1 MIILR
6 HLCSKFEL
14 HSIDLCKN
22 PDLSMAA
29 VELNL
34 YCYYSN
40 GVAVEGA
47 DHHTV
52 VQLIKK
58 SGNTVRLSILS
69 VTDEERAK
77 LEVESTPTPSS
88 VEYYERRSV
97 PLAIPSSEKKTDENG
112 KEYVVSVK

>member
-1 MIILR
+1 MLT
-6 HLCSKFEL
+6 LLLLF
-14 HSIDLCKN
+14 
-22 PDLSMAA
+22 LS
-29 VELNL
+29 
-34 YCYYSN
+34 CSN

-58 SGNTVRLSILS
+58 SGNTVRLTILS

-97 PLAIPSSEKKTDENG
+97 PISIPSSEKKADEGG
-112 KEYVVSVK
+112 KEYVVCTLLQYIIV

>member
-1 MIILR
+1 MKAMDCRDILYY
-6 HLCSKFEL
+6 
-14 HSIDLCKN
+14 
-22 PDLSMAA
+22 
-29 VELNL
+29 
-34 YCYYSN
+34 YCSN

-69 VTDEERAK
+69 VTDDEKAK

-97 PLAIPSSEKKTDENG
+97 PIAMPSSEKKTDENG
-112 KEYVVSVK
+112 KEYVVSTIVLLVNCVYDIIVRYSTFIWLAD

>member
-1 MIILR
+1 MSSS
-6 HLCSKFEL
+6 LCYNKKY
-14 HSIDLCKN
+14 LC
-22 PDLSMAA
+22 
-29 VELNL
+29 
-34 YCYYSN
+34 YYYSN

-58 SGNTVRLSILS
+58 SGSTVRLSILS

-88 VEYYERRSV
+88 VEYYERRSI
-97 PLAIPSSEKKTDENG
+97 PIAIPSSEKKTENG
-112 KEYVVSVK
+112 KEYVVSIQ

>member
-1 MIILR
+1 MIYTAITI
-6 HLCSKFEL
+6 S
-14 HSIDLCKN
+14 D
-22 PDLSMAA
+22 
-29 VELNL
+29 
-34 YCYYSN
+34 

-97 PLAIPSSEKKTDENG
+97 PIAIPTSEKKTDESG
-112 KEYVVSVK
+112 KEYVVSMIILLVSCVYNVVVRYSTFIWLAN

>member
-1 MIILR
+1 MLT
-6 HLCSKFEL
+6 LLLLF
-14 HSIDLCKN
+14 
-22 PDLSMAA
+22 LS
-29 VELNL
+29 
-34 YCYYSN
+34 CSN

-58 SGNTVRLSILS
+58 SGNTVRLTILS

-97 PLAIPSSEKKTDENG
+97 PISIPSSEKKADEGG
-112 KEYVVSVK
+112 KEYVVCTLLL